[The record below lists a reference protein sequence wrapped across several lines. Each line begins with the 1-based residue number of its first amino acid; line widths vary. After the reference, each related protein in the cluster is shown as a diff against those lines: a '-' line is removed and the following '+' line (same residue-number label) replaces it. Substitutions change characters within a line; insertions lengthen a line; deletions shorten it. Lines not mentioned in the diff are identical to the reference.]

1 MDVKKAELS
10 GPAELV
16 AEAKATL
23 DRYNFL
29 SWLLPFIR
37 SRSTKTDI
45 YALELAAESET
56 PSYTEKHD
64 FDSNERSENIPN
76 IEHSSTPENSMVTI
90 GLKRKQYPPSLTDN
104 SYWKKNNNSDFHQK
118 VVSKLQQYQPSAAN
132 QTHSEIPNKE
142 ILWKED
148 DNDLFGK
155 MIGAELKTLS
165 RKNQFLAKREI
176 RNVLF
181 TIEMKSLSD
190 SNDNSQIANTLS
202 ADVIHNGFSKTAS
215 SVRNSF
221 VD

>member
-1 MDVKKAELS
+1 MVIAFYKKQ
-10 GPAELV
+10 
-16 AEAKATL
+16 KHKN
-23 DRYNFL
+23 RYICTRI
-29 SWLLPFIR
+29 SVRIR
-37 SRSTKTDI
+37 
-45 YALELAAESET
+45 T
-56 PSYTEKHD
+56 PSSLYTEKPD
-64 FDSNERSENIPN
+64 FDSSERSENIPN
-76 IEHSSTPENSMVTI
+76 TEHNSTPENSMVAI

-104 SYWKKNNNSDFHQK
+104 FHWKKTSNSDFHQK
-118 VVSKLQQYQPSAAN
+118 VLSKLQQYQPNAPN
-132 QTHSEIPNKE
+132 QMHSEIPNKE

-202 ADVIHNGFSKTAS
+202 ADVIPNGFAKTAS